1 MDVSMLTVA
10 LLACPLVFSL
20 IMAALPKT
28 TSYSVFAGLN
38 TISVAA
44 TLVLSVVTAGTM
56 LSSGQNIDALGLW
69 LHLDSLSSIFVL
81 LVGIIGFITGVYSI
95 SYIKIDIKEKTMPA
109 ERTKQYYALF
119 SLFVFT
125 MLLACLSNNI
135 ILTWAAVEA
144 TTLSTVFL
152 VGIYKN
158 KQALEASWKYA
169 MVCTAGVAFGLFGT
183 LLIYAN
189 AADIMPNAHEAAFLT
204 SIMPY
209 ADQFDPMLVRLAF
222 AFIVIGFGTKA
233 GLFPMHTWLP
243 DAHSEPGLRAALGRA
258 AQVRHAGDHPLLLP
272 VHHHGGRHLSAYAP
286 AHPGHAVHPGG
297 RPVHL

>member
-95 SYIKIDIKEKTMPA
+95 SYIKIDIEEKTMPA

-169 MVCTAGVAFGLFGT
+169 MV
-183 LLIYAN
+183 
-189 AADIMPNAHEAAFLT
+189 
-204 SIMPY
+204 
-209 ADQFDPMLVRLAF
+209 
-222 AFIVIGFGTKA
+222 
-233 GLFPMHTWLP
+233 
-243 DAHSEPGLRAALGRA
+243 
-258 AQVRHAGDHPLLLP
+258 
-272 VHHHGGRHLSAYAP
+272 
-286 AHPGHAVHPGG
+286 
-297 RPVHL
+297 